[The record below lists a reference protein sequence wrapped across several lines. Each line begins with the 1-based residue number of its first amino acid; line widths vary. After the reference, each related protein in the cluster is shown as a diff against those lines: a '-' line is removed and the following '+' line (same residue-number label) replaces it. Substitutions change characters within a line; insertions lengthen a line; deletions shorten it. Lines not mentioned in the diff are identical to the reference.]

1 MSRIRS
7 RDTKPELALRKA
19 LHRAGLRYSLGG
31 AGLPGRPDIVL
42 RRHKTVIFVHGCF
55 WHNHADCRDGK
66 IPASNTEYW
75 EEKFSRNVARDR
87 RVVEDL
93 TAAGWKIIIAWEC
106 DLRGKAKLEA
116 AAKLIVQD
124 IIGTRSAIAP

>member
-19 LHRAGLRYSLGG
+19 LHRSGLRYSLGG

-55 WHNHADCRDGK
+55 WHNHDDCGDGK

-75 EEKFSRNVARDR
+75 KEKLSRNVARDR
-87 RVVEDL
+87 RVVEEL
-93 TAAGWKIIIAWEC
+93 TAAGWQIVIAWEC

-124 IIGTRSAIAP
+124 ITGTRSAIAP